1 MRCRAQR
8 NAIGLTRA
16 RGTPLRA
23 AIRRGAPSRLR
34 WPLRQGIRVHNDSL
48 FRAVFARIDN
58 VRGWLQELLQ
68 DQHLCGQIDWSS
80 FEKNGGKAVD
90 GKLGQHEADLS
101 FTSKLLR
108 AVRLLLAVVECASGR
123 RRRIA
128 AQTIRYSMVLLEK
141 FTDEHG
147 LLHRPVVLPIVL
159 HTGRKPL
166 AEPMS
171 LESADVPSRI
181 GRDNGGLAFGIV
193 LDDLAAQT
201 EEHIRARKL
210 PAAVKLAFLFAQGID
225 RRTPA
230 EVEGALLRWQDLL
243 RELASPPGHVEE
255 LEIFQS
261 YVLKTTEMPV
271 EHCMRVLANI
281 LDPLGVQI
289 VQTTADKLRAEGRA
303 EGLAKGESIGATNG
317 RRALI
322 EELLRRRF
330 GSIPKRFQTRLNQAA
345 IPELDAIG
353 IRLLDAATI
362 EAVFEI

>member
-1 MRCRAQR
+1 LPERFALREGDFARQI
-8 NAIGLTRA
+8 AAKAASAEGLVSLQVATDA
-16 RGTPLRA
+16 AARA
-23 AIRRGAPSRLR
+23 A
-34 WPLRQGIRVHNDSL
+34 
-48 FRAVFARIDN
+48 
-58 VRGWLQELLQ
+58 E
-68 DQHLCGQIDWSS
+68 
-80 FEKNGGKAVD
+80 GKAVD

-166 AEPMS
+166 ADPMS

-201 EEHIRARKL
+201 EENILARKL
-210 PAAVKLAFLFAQGID
+210 PVAVKLAFLFAQGID

-271 EHCMRVLANI
+271 EHQKWFHNT
-281 LDPLGVQI
+281 P
-289 VQTTADKLRAEGRA
+289 TAAAGPTARWR
-303 EGLAKGESIGATNG
+303 
-317 RRALI
+317 RRAFSA
-322 EELLRRRF
+322 ESRDSAAKSLLALGLR
-330 GSIPKRFQTRLNQAA
+330 GSASPA
-345 IPELDAIG
+345 G
-353 IRLLDAATI
+353 LL
-362 EAVFEI
+362 

>member
-1 MRCRAQR
+1 MSA
-8 NAIGLTRA
+8 A
-16 RGTPLRA
+16 RLARDL
-23 AIRRGAPSRLR
+23 SL
-34 WPLRQGIRVHNDSL
+34 GIRVHNDSL

-68 DQHLCGQIDWSS
+68 HQHICGQIDWTS
-80 FEKNGGKAVD
+80 FDKNGGKAVD

-147 LLHRPVVLPIVL
+147 LVHRPVVLPIVL

-201 EEHIRARKL
+201 EAHILARQL
-210 PAAVKLAFLFAQGID
+210 PVAVKLAFLFAQGID

-243 RELASPPGHVEE
+243 RELSSPPGHVEE

-281 LDPLGVQI
+281 LDPQGVQI
-289 VQTTADKLRAEGRA
+289 MQTTADKLRAEGRA
-303 EGLAKGESIGATNG
+303 EGLAKGESIGIAKGESIGMSIGATAG

-330 GSIPKRFQTRLNQAA
+330 GKIPKRFQHRLNQAV

-353 IRLLDAATI
+353 IRLLDAKTI
-362 EAVFEI
+362 EAVFEG